1 MTAGIWHVLHQA
13 GFGGVA
19 ATGFGVLFNYG
30 PRSLAWCFASGAV
43 ALAVRTLAL
52 DSGMRLEAAS
62 FCGAAA
68 VTVFAAGLLR
78 RPLGT
83 RAGEVAVAGCI
94 PMVPGAFMAQALL
107 GLFAMT
113 ATQGAPPDQA
123 AVATL
128 ASLLRVVFTLAA
140 IGAGIAIPLRL
151 LSKQEV

>member
-1 MTAGIWHVLHQA
+1 MTPNILHVLHQA

-43 ALAVRTLAL
+43 ALAVRTLGL

-62 FCGAAA
+62 FCAAVA

-83 RAGEVAVAGCI
+83 RAGEVAVDGCI

-113 ATQGAPPDQA
+113 ATQGPQEQA

>member
-1 MTAGIWHVLHQA
+1 MTPNILHVLHQA

-43 ALAVRTLAL
+43 ALAVRTLGL

-62 FCGAAA
+62 FCAAVA

-113 ATQGAPPDQA
+113 ATQGPQEQA

>member
-1 MTAGIWHVLHQA
+1 MTPGIFHVLHQA

-43 ALAVRTLAL
+43 ALAVRTLGL

-62 FCGAAA
+62 FCAAVA

-113 ATQGAPPDQA
+113 ATQGPPEQA